1 MSFRNTFAA
10 LSMTAALT
18 LCQIASA
25 IDGDEV
31 IGGPRPAGEDSA
43 EPSSTAMQGLFSG
56 ESASSGALITLL
68 GYAVIIGALAV
79 VVWFL
84 FRSGILR
91 KNFSKSEGKLKIAET
106 RMLGN
111 RQFLSVVEYG
121 SQKILIG
128 VGPGKIDYLTTLQNS
143 SGEFPEVEAPSE
155 ESQLGGKA

>member
-1 MSFRNTFAA
+1 MSFRTRYAA
-10 LSMTAALT
+10 LSTTAALI

-25 IDGDEV
+25 IEGDEI
-31 IGGPRPAGEDSA
+31 IGGPRPAEEEGA
-43 EPSSTAMQGLFSG
+43 AQSSQAMQGLFSG
-56 ESASSGALITLL
+56 DSASSGALITLL

-84 FRSGILR
+84 FRSGIIR
-91 KNFSKSEGKLKIAET
+91 KKFSKTEGQLKIAET

-143 SGEFPEVEAPSE
+143 NGEFPEVETLE
-155 ESQLGGKA
+155 ETPHLGGQA